1 MKRFIFILITVVL
14 LPFYGY
20 SQTLVQTFVDPCTKT
35 VSTFVIPLSGST
47 VIVFYNKSKIFTAA
61 DVRSGSF
68 NSWLNQVYEEYRK
81 LTPCSV
87 AQTAATTT
95 QVTASAVSSAVSS
108 AASAAASSAASSAAS
123 QAASSA
129 ASSASSSAAS
139 SASSSAAS
147 SASSS
152 ASSSTSSSSSQ
163 STTGSTESSSSSS
176 SSEGGSSESSSS
188 ESESGGSEESS
199 SESESEGESESG
211 GGKSKSKSK
220 TAARV
225 NPILF
230 NSDFTAGQ
238 SLDNSFTVVM
248 TGGISQSS
256 MTGQS
261 SWGVTAMVWS
271 NFQQFAL
278 SSRYTAMHFDEGKL
292 TGISNFGLTAAYAF
306 GTVFGFGTYAYIYPM
321 GKWGVAG
328 ANLTVAFAGAEYLPD
343 PSSTPGKQMS
353 LTSSILLF
361 YTKPFTVN
369 RRITISPDVYFSGS
383 PLVYLTK
390 DGTFTE
396 SQEVNILT
404 GLGVD
409 YSFTSRFKLNIG
421 VRTSISSSPDVPM
434 LFFGVIGSKIN
445 L

>member
-1 MKRFIFILITVVL
+1 MKRVIFILITVVL

-35 VSTFVIPLSGST
+35 VSTFVIPLTGST
-47 VIVFYNKSKIFTAA
+47 VIAFYNKSKIFTAA
-61 DVRSGSF
+61 DVRSGAF
-68 NSWLNQVYEEYRK
+68 NSWLNQVYEDYRK

-87 AQTAATTT
+87 AQTTATTT
-95 QVTASAVSSAVSS
+95 QITAGAVSSAVSAAAS
-108 AASAAASSAASSAAS
+108 TAASAAASSAAS

-147 SASSS
+147 SA
-152 ASSSTSSSSSQ
+152 TSSSSSQ
-163 STTGSTESSSSSS
+163 SSSSGSSGSSSESSSSSS

-199 SESESEGESESG
+199 SESESESEG
-211 GGKSKSKSK
+211 GGGDSKSKSK
-220 TAARV
+220 GGSKGAARV

-238 SLDNSFTVVM
+238 SLDNSFTVIM

-369 RRITISPDVYFSGS
+369 RRITLSPDVYFSGS

-421 VRTSISSSPDVPM
+421 VRTSISSSPDIPM